1 MSARQAY
8 FPPTEDAHKN
18 KQNKYYLRCGILLP
32 LDLTLPR
39 SLPDNN
45 DHAKSLLCE
54 ILGVPPGLFL
64 PPISIKMAKKG
75 TNFGFSIGLKK
86 EKDQAWGYFTL
97 CHRCAVVTYTCCP
110 SVYQNLR
117 VAFFTTLV

>member
-1 MSARQAY
+1 MPDRQTH
-8 FPPTEDAHKN
+8 FPSTKGALKN
-18 KQNKYYLRCGILLP
+18 KQNIYCLKCWILLP
-32 LDLTLPR
+32 LELTLPR

-54 ILGVPPGLFL
+54 ILGVPPRLFL

-86 EKDQAWGYFTL
+86 EKDQARGYFTL